1 MRMSRKEYLTKL
13 VNHIRVSFYILLLVT
28 IYEAWYWLA
37 HNSGLS
43 FVLVLLSGAVTYFA
57 YTLMRLFDDMKD
69 NIN

>member
-1 MRMSRKEYLTKL
+1 MNRKDYLTKL
-13 VNHIRVSFYILLLVT
+13 VNRIQVSFYILLLVT

-57 YTLMRLFDDMKD
+57 YTLMKLFDDIK
-69 NIN
+69 NHPE